1 MPDVEKFQKN
11 NLLRWFNHIQHLPRI
26 HQILREIGRDFV
38 IYPVEVSKK
47 DLKNAEKKAKKAAGD
62 QNPRNPKTQAAEN
75 TAAPAEGAA
84 KDSKAPKQQA
94 PAQAKQA
101 APAKPQQQKQPNAK
115 P

>member
-47 DLKNAEKKAKKAAGD
+47 DLKNAEKKAKKAAGEN
-62 QNPRNPKTQAAEN
+62 NPRNPKTQAAET

-84 KDSKAPKQQA
+84 KDQKPSKQQGQAQPKQQGGA
-94 PAQAKQA
+94 KTQEPAAK
-101 APAKPQQQKQPNAK
+101 K
-115 P
+115 